1 VLKSRRGLLAAGLT
15 AAVIGTIGVVS
26 TLNAGA
32 EQIPGTPDTV
42 AASAD
47 PAGDQAPSAAADEPL
62 LTPPAKLPWG
72 ERPSKIRTGRDGAS
86 SKSLKAA
93 GLLAAA
99 PDEDSEEQAED
110 RAPKGRTSRTTF
122 VKSEKTTVVPPEPP
136 STSSPSPGTAKP
148 TVNYLYSVGSQ
159 AAVSDG
165 AYANLTISKPTLAKT
180 DYHSL
185 AELAVQSADAAQ
197 IVEVGWTVDRTV
209 NGDDDPHLFVYHWVD
224 KTSTCYNTCGFVQY
238 SKNIAPGDVLA
249 QDKTARFGIQYFNS
263 AWWVAFDS
271 EWVGYFPGK
280 IWGEK
285 FTKTG
290 LVQVFGEVAAAT
302 STPCTQMGNG
312 LPADD
317 AAAARVGSLS
327 YLNGPTP
334 EMNIRAT
341 SDVYAVT
348 KMSARTFRYGGPG
361 AC

>member
-1 VLKSRRGLLAAGLT
+1 MLKSRRGLLAAGLT
-15 AAVIGTIGVVS
+15 AAVISTIGVVS

-32 EQIPGTPDTV
+32 EQIPGAAETAAATADS
-42 AASAD
+42 ASAEATAD
-47 PAGDQAPSAAADEPL
+47 ATEAPAL
-62 LTPPAKLPWG
+62 KPPTQLPWG
-72 ERPSKIRTGRDGAS
+72 ERPRAIKTGRDGAS

-93 GLLAAA
+93 GLIAAE
-99 PDEDSEEQAED
+99 PDEESEEQAEEH
-110 RAPKGRTSRTTF
+110 APKGRTSRTTF
-122 VKSEKTTVVPPEPP
+122 VKSERTNVVPPEPP
-136 STSSPSPGTAKP
+136 ATSPTSAPATKP
-148 TVNYLYSVGSQ
+148 TVNYLYNVGSQ

-165 AYANLTISKPTLAKT
+165 AYATLTISKPTLAKS

-185 AELAVQSADAAQ
+185 AELAVQSGDGAQ

-238 SKNIAPGDVLA
+238 SSNIAPGDVLA

-263 AWWVAFDS
+263 AWWIAFDS
-271 EWVGYFPGK
+271 EWVGYFPGT

-302 STPCTQMGNG
+302 PTPCTQMGNG
-312 LPADD
+312 KPSDD
-317 AAAARVGSLS
+317 AGAARISSLS
-327 YLNGPTP
+327 YLNGPTA

-341 SDVYAVT
+341 SDVYPVS
-348 KMSARTFRYGGPG
+348 KLSLRTFRYGGPG